1 MFDFRHI
8 GEIIIAGEY
17 EYGKVD
23 VCRWLAIGD
32 NIMWGVVLVPCGEA
46 AAGGRD
52 ERVVVYDVTIC
63 FNEGFGKAD
72 DGFEVK
78 EVEIG
83 RAVLE
88 HAMAQAMAGFAALW
102 AELAIGVFISAGKMR
117 ERPVEVRFELCDV
130 LFF

>member
-46 AAGGRD
+46 AAG
-52 ERVVVYDVTIC
+52 V
-63 FNEGFGKAD
+63 A
-72 DGFEVK
+72 
-78 EVEIG
+78 
-83 RAVLE
+83 
-88 HAMAQAMAGFAALW
+88 
-102 AELAIGVFISAGKMR
+102 
-117 ERPVEVRFELCDV
+117 
-130 LFF
+130 